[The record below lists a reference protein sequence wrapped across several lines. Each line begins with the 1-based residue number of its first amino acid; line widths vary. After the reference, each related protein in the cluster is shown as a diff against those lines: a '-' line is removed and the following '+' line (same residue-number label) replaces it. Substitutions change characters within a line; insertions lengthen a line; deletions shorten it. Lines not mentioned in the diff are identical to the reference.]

1 MSHPISDRLN
11 RLSESQTIAMA
22 RKSRELRSC
31 GIDVISLSLGEPDFN
46 TPDFIKEAA
55 KKAIDDNFSSYTA
68 VAGYQ
73 ELREAIC
80 LKLKRDNGL
89 DYTPDQIVTST
100 GAKQSLANVL
110 LALIDPGDEVLL
122 LAPYWVSYKEMVKLA
137 EGTPVEVL
145 AGVEQEYKVSA
156 EQIDTAITPKTKMVM
171 FNSPGNPTGSVYSK
185 KEVDA
190 IVKVF
195 EKHPHVYIMSDEI
208 YEHINFTEEGQVS
221 LAAYP
226 SIYDRVITVNG
237 LSKGFAMTGWRFGYI
252 AAAKWIA
259 EACDKMQ
266 GQMTSATCSITQKA
280 AETAMRAD
288 ASVTHEMR
296 DAFKARRD
304 KMIPPFNEIPGFKT
318 PVPKGA
324 FYFFPDVR
332 GVFGKRKGDRVIEDA
347 NGLSMYLLD
356 EAHVATVPGEA
367 FGAPGCLRLS
377 YAAAEDV
384 LIEAIQRIKKAIEE
398 LS

>member
-22 RKSRELRSC
+22 RKSRELKSQ
-31 GIDVISLSLGEPDFN
+31 GVDVISLSLGEPDFN

-55 KKAIDDNFSSYTA
+55 KQAIDDNFSSYTA

-73 ELREAIC
+73 ELRESIC

-89 DYTPDQIVTST
+89 EYKPDQIVTST
-100 GAKQSLANVL
+100 GAKQSLSNVL

-137 EGTPVEVL
+137 EGTPVEIL
-145 AGVEQEYKVSA
+145 AGVEQEYKVSP
-156 EQIDTAITPKTKMVM
+156 EQIDAAITPKTKVVM
-171 FNSPGNPTGSVYSK
+171 FNSPSNPTGAVYSK
-185 KEVDA
+185 AEIDA

-195 EKHPHVYIMSDEI
+195 EKHQHVYIISDEI
-208 YEHINFTEEGQVS
+208 YEHINFTSEGQVS
-221 LAAYP
+221 LALYP
-226 SIYDRVITVNG
+226 SLYDRVITVNG

-252 AAAKWIA
+252 AAPEWIA
-259 EACDKMQ
+259 KACDKMQ

-280 AETAMRAD
+280 AEAAMRAD
-288 ASVTHEMR
+288 ASVTYEMR

-304 KMIPPFNEIPGFKT
+304 RMIPLFNEIPGFKT
-318 PVPKGA
+318 PTPEGA
-324 FYFFPDVR
+324 FYFFPDVTAI
-332 GVFGKRKGDRVIEDA
+332 FGKRKGERIIENATD
-347 NGLSMYLLD
+347 LSLYLLD

-377 YAAAEDV
+377 YAAAESV
-384 LIEAIQRIKKAIEE
+384 LIEAIQRIKKAIEA

>member
-1 MSHPISDRLN
+1 MSQPISARLN

-22 RKSRELRSC
+22 RKSRELR
-31 GIDVISLSLGEPDFN
+31 GQGVDVISLSLGEPDFH
-46 TPDFIKEAA
+46 TPDFIKDAA
-55 KKAIDDNFSSYTA
+55 KKAIDENFSSYTA

-89 DYTPDQIVTST
+89 DYTPNQIVTST
-100 GAKQSLANVL
+100 GAKQSLSNVL

-137 EGTPVEVL
+137 EGTPVEIL
-145 AGVEQEYKVSA
+145 AGVEQEYKVTA
-156 EQIDTAITPKTKMVM
+156 AQIDAAITPKTKVVM
-171 FNSPGNPTGSVYSK
+171 FNSPSNPTGSVYAK
-185 KEVDA
+185 KEIDA
-190 IVKVF
+190 IVEVF

-208 YEHINFTEEGQVS
+208 YEQINFTDEGHTS
-221 LAAYP
+221 LASYP

-252 AAAKWIA
+252 AAPEWIA
-259 EACDKMQ
+259 KACDKMQ

-280 AETAMRAD
+280 AEAAMRAE
-288 ASVTHEMR
+288 AHVTFEMR

-304 KMIPPFNEIPGFKT
+304 KMIPLLNEVPGFNT
-318 PVPKGA
+318 PVPEGA

-332 GVFGKRKGDRVIEDA
+332 AVFGKRNGDRVIDNA
-347 NGLSMYLLD
+347 TDLSMYLLD

-367 FGAPGCLRLS
+367 FGAPGCLRIS
-377 YAAAEDV
+377 YAAAEEV
-384 LIEAIQRIKKAIEE
+384 LIEAISRIKKAIEA